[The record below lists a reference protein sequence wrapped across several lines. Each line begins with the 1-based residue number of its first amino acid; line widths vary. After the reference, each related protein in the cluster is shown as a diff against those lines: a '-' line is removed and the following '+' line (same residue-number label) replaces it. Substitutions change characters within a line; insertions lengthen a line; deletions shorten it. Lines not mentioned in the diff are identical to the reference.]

1 MAEHQAEALIQ
12 PAAQAVTYGSYL
24 KVHELLA
31 LQQPLTMP
39 RQHDE
44 MLFIMIHQV
53 YELWFKQIL
62 HEVGKATDAVE
73 TGQLMGFGRIANRIN
88 KIQAVLTSQV
98 DILETMTPVDFNAF
112 RDQLNPASGFQSFQ
126 FRVLEFRLGAKDPN
140 YQRFHLH
147 DPLARAALGEAL
159 AQPSLYDVFLRL
171 LKRRGFAIPLA
182 VTDRDLTLPY
192 VASTEVLAAI
202 VQIYREPERYYDL
215 YSTLE
220 SLMDLDEGLLLWRQR
235 HVVMVQRM
243 IGNRMG
249 TGGSSGVKYLT
260 MTLAKRFFPE
270 IWDARNGLG
279 DPRNEYGKDASP
291 RTDEGQQDH
300 GRS

>member
-1 MAEHQAEALIQ
+1 MAEHSEEALIQ

-24 KVHELLA
+24 KIHELLA
-31 LQQPLTMP
+31 LQEPLTMP

-44 MLFIMIHQV
+44 MLFIIIHQV

-62 HEVGKATDAVE
+62 HEVSKATDALMAD
-73 TGQLMGFGRIANRIN
+73 QLLGFGRIAHRIS
-88 KIQAVLTSQV
+88 KIQTVLTSQV

-112 RDQLNPASGFQSFQ
+112 RDQLNPASGFQSHQ

-140 YQRFHLH
+140 YQRFHTNDL
-147 DPLARAALGEAL
+147 LAQAALRQAL
-159 AQPSLYDVFLRL
+159 TAPSLYDAFLLL
-171 LKRRGFAIPLA
+171 LKKRGFALPA
-182 VTDRDLTLPY
+182 SVTERDVTQPH
-192 VASTEVLAAI
+192 STSPDVLAAV

-215 YSTLE
+215 YSTVE
-220 SLMDLDEGLLLWRQR
+220 SLLDLDEGLLLWRHR

-260 MTLAKRFFPE
+260 MTLTKRLFPE
-270 IWDARNGLG
+270 IWDARNWLG
-279 DPRNEYGKDASP
+279 DSRNEYGKDASA
-291 RTDEGQQDH
+291 RSDEGQQGH
-300 GRS
+300 RGP